1 MNPKIIASVFIFSAL
16 FFFSCAP
23 KTEKA
28 EVVIPEEIKQKIST
42 AIGGGESLEINTKQ
56 YYTVEIGDG
65 PGEKE
70 YLFNEEGNLIYSK
83 IELETGELPEYIK
96 TTVEAKFKDYT
107 IDELEVIESDYGTF
121 YEVEIK
127 KGDDELELT
136 FDLDGNLLRSV
147 ED

>member
-1 MNPKIIASVFIFSAL
+1 MNPKIIASAFIFFL
-16 FFFSCAP
+16 ICTFSCAP

-42 AIGGGESLEINTKQ
+42 TIGTEAPEIKIKN
-56 YYTVEIGDG
+56 YYAVEVGDG

-70 YLFNEEGNLIYSK
+70 YLFNDEGNLIYSK
-83 IELETGELPEYIK
+83 IELETREVPEYIK
-96 TTVEAKFKDYT
+96 TTVEEKFKDFT

-121 YEVEIK
+121 YELEIK
-127 KGDDELELT
+127 KGEEELELT